1 MPFHSTYESLGPSRD
16 EVDEMTGPVLLE
28 FGAPW

>member
-1 MPFHSTYESLGPSRD
+1 MPYNSDYSWEEPSRD
-16 EVDEMTGPVLLE
+16 EVNHMAGPVLLE